1 VNGSFAVLDRQQR
14 RLRARA
20 HALGFTDLH
29 GYLVARCQQQ
39 ASLTQLAGELD
50 TTVLVVG
57 RLLDH
62 TGLQPP
68 PPPTAAAR
76 QRRHTTDQQLTL
88 RAAALG
94 FASLQTYLA
103 DRVGQRAWPLWRVAR
118 ELGIHP
124 ATVADRLDQ
133 RGLRRQRPTAGHE
146 RARER
151 RAAKWAAKRQAR
163 LSALGFADLE
173 GYLRAR
179 RAGQGWSARRM
190 RAELKVSRAWL
201 EGELDRLGIP

>member
-1 VNGSFAVLDRQQR
+1 M
-14 RLRARA
+14 
-20 HALGFTDLH
+20 
-29 GYLVARCQQQ
+29 
-39 ASLTQLAGELD
+39 
-50 TTVLVVG
+50 
-57 RLLDH
+57 
-62 TGLQPP
+62 
-68 PPPTAAAR
+68 
-76 QRRHTTDQQLTL
+76 